1 MRKSDCLLTKAM
13 SNSASPADFRPS
25 MLRRW
30 ATSRFVAAFLFVVSV
45 ASQAA
50 TVIFD
55 SGQTVPISQFLAPAF
70 QITNV
75 SQGAPMRPVAP
86 DAAHAPLPVTFP
98 VRTARM
104 SPGKLLPTTNAVKLQ
119 SWLPTA
125 VFLIG
130 TDDMSKAWIVHN
142 RDLLAKQRAAGI
154 VVHADNIEAFRTMQT
169 LGHGLPMAPSSADEL
184 AKRLRLHVYP
194 VLIRPDGAIVQ

>member
-1 MRKSDCLLTKAM
+1 MRNYRLLLMKAI
-13 SNSASPADFRPS
+13 SLSAPPADFKPS
-25 MLRRW
+25 VSQRW
-30 ATSRFVAAFLFVVSV
+30 AIGRLVAALLYVVSV

-70 QITNV
+70 QNSNV

-86 DAAHAPLPVTFP
+86 DAGRAPLPVTFP
-98 VRTARM
+98 VRTASM

-130 TDDMSKAWIVHN
+130 TDDMSKAWIVRN

-154 VVHADNIEAFRTMQT
+154 VVHADNIEAFRSMQT

-184 AKRLRLHVYP
+184 AKRLRLNVYP
-194 VLIRPDGAIVQ
+194 VLIRPDGVIVQ